1 MPKIPAK
8 SRIINNH
15 KSYQF
20 VNKTNLRESF
30 IIPKLSSSAAQHRLS
45 SCKFGKLNP
54 VKIKLPCLLLTSTL
68 DTSSLNRS
76 HHLKGYWGLV
86 IRGKVVGVGWV
97 LGTFGDR
104 YWLFG
109 QGHIIKGTVGAIGD
123 GGVMDPE
130 WRVWLGY
137 KITTMIYFLQNNNK
151 RALQALNIFMA
162 LDSAF

>member
-8 SRIINNH
+8 SRIINDL

-30 IIPKLSSSAAQHRLS
+30 IIPKLSSNAAQHRLS
-45 SCKFGKLNP
+45 SCKFGKLNL
-54 VKIKLPCLLLTSTL
+54 VKIKLPCLETLLTSTL

-86 IRGKVVGVGWV
+86 IRGKVVRVGWV
-97 LGTFGDR
+97 LGLLGSFGDR

-109 QGHIIKGTVGAIGD
+109 QGHNVGKGGTVGAIGQ

-137 KITTMIYFLQNNNK
+137 KITTMIYFLQFNNK
-151 RALQALNIFMA
+151 RALQA
-162 LDSAF
+162 